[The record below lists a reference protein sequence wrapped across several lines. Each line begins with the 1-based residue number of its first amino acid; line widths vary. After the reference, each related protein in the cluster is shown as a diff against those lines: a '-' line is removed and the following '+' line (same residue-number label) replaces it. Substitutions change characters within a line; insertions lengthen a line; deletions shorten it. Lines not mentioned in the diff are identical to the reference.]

1 MKNKIKIFAIFFMMV
16 LLLVP
21 NKVFASVFET
31 QIVVK
36 DIDKSNNI
44 IEGFEYEILFEDGTT
59 QKLKTVDKGIHE
71 ISLDI
76 GKYTLRATKVAEGY
90 EEPKELK
97 IELPVGDG
105 VQLSTE
111 LSIFPKH
118 FRGERHFPWP
128 KLYEDTRKKNDEPE
142 DEEENKRDLEK
153 ESLDELKKYENN
165 HSGEGTE
172 ENGDDKKK
180 EDNKK
185 ENKGGNNYAKTGEG
199 IDTLLL
205 LALIGFAITSVI
217 LAYYAGVGSKKESKE
232 KKGESL

>member
-31 QIVVK
+31 QIIVK

-44 IEGFEYEILFEDGTT
+44 IDGFEYEVLFEDGTT
-59 QKLKTVDKGIHE
+59 QKLKIVDKGIHE

-76 GKYTLRATKVAEGY
+76 GKYTLRATKVADGY

-118 FRGERHFPWP
+118 FKGERHYPWP
-128 KLYEDTRKKNDEPE
+128 KLYEDSKKKNDEPE
-142 DEEENKRDLEK
+142 KEEENKRDLEK
-153 ESLDELKKYENN
+153 ESLDELKKYEGT

-172 ENGDDKKK
+172 EKTEEKNDDKKT
-180 EDNKK
+180 E
-185 ENKGGNNYAKTGEG
+185 ENKGNNHYAKTGEG
-199 IDTLLL
+199 IDTILL

-217 LAYYAGVGSKKESKE
+217 LAYYAGVGSKKKDEEDK
-232 KKGESL
+232 